1 MEEYSIAA
9 QVWKLSPCDMC
20 ELAKNSVV
28 MSGFEDRVREL
39 YMYCLQRMLS
49 CDSVCAQVFLQDHFC
64 CWKLQYAHTHT
75 HTHTQVKQHWLGV
88 NFREE
93 GPAGNDITRSNV
105 PNIRVAYRHE
115 TLVEELKNIL
125 LWEE

>member
-1 MEEYSIAA
+1 M
-9 QVWKLSPCDMC
+9 
-20 ELAKNSVV
+20 
-28 MSGFEDRVREL
+28 
-39 YMYCLQRMLS
+39 
-49 CDSVCAQVFLQDHFC
+49 
-64 CWKLQYAHTHT
+64 
-75 HTHTQVKQHWLGV
+75 KQHWLGV

>member
-1 MEEYSIAA
+1 MG
-9 QVWKLSPCDMC
+9 VG
-20 ELAKNSVV
+20 VGV
-28 MSGFEDRVREL
+28 G
-39 YMYCLQRMLS
+39 
-49 CDSVCAQVFLQDHFC
+49 VCGYNTC
-64 CWKLQYAHTHT
+64 TC
-75 HTHTQVKQHWLGV
+75 TQVKQHWLGV
-88 NFREE
+88 NFHEE